1 MLTLN
6 QAVLCLSQCLSYILE
21 EWLQIIFLLLRFQ
34 MPAYILVSDWSMVSN
49 VYKRPLTNQ
58 ENLKLK
64 LISRLILLAVQFTKH
79 CVVRGSKCLASFF
92 ASYKVLKSHIFI
104 DQIQVC
110 KFSSTCE
117 YFAYLLSVEPS
128 LVLMAYQKTWPKLYI
143 IIHLDKFT

>member
-64 LISRLILLAVQFTKH
+64 LNSKLILLVVQFTEH
-79 CVVRGSKCLASFF
+79 CVVRVSKCLASN
-92 ASYKVLKSHIFI
+92 KVLKSHIFI
-104 DQIQVC
+104 VQIQVC